1 MSTQAE
7 NQPSKTPNSESAQ
20 SEQTLGDSKIFAD
33 AKKRDMGQLRFIS
46 QFLRPY
52 KLVVAGAVV
61 ALIIAVAAVLTFG
74 PALRNMVDE
83 GFSADSLASINVQ
96 FLSLFIVVVVLA
108 LATAVRFAFVSW
120 LGERVV
126 ADMRAMVYSHVI
138 SLSPSF
144 FEDNRSGEIASRL
157 TADTT
162 LIQSVVGSSASIA
175 LRSFFTV
182 IGGTIGLALTSL
194 KLTALVVIAVP
205 LVIFPILFLG
215 RKVRDLSRSSLDRVA
230 DLGAVVTESFAA
242 TQTIQAFNHET
253 EDRRVFGQIVERAFQ
268 TAFQRIRMRAAMTFV
283 VIVLAIGAIVMVLW
297 VGAGDVIVGELQ
309 AGELA
314 QFVFYSV
321 VVAGAVI
328 GISESY
334 GELLRAAGAAG
345 RMLEI
350 VSVVPDIAVPQN
362 PVALPTVPV
371 GSVAF
376 DDVTFHYPS
385 RPDTAALHGLSF
397 DVKPGE
403 TVALVGPSGAGKT
416 TVFQLLLRFY
426 NIQGGNIMIDGVDA
440 GQADPSDIRGRIGIV
455 PQDTMIFA
463 TTVLENI
470 RYGRPDATEQE
481 LQAAIAAAAVDEFV
495 GDLPHGLDTQLGE
508 RGVRLSGGQRQRI
521 AIARAILRNPPILL
535 LDEATSSLDAQS
547 EQMVQLALERLMEN
561 RTTLVIAHRL
571 ATVLKADRILVIEQ
585 GRLVASGSHAELM
598 AEGGLYARLANLQF
612 GADKRNVTAN
622 DESSAALV

>member
-1 MSTQAE
+1 MNSTVPNQPHHQPHHQAE
-7 NQPSKTPNSESAQ
+7 TDASTAEDSEV
-20 SEQTLGDSKIFAD
+20 FAG
-33 AKKRDMGQLRFIS
+33 AKKRDIGQLRFLG
-46 QFLRPY
+46 QFLKPY
-52 KLVVAGAVV
+52 KLVVAGAAT
-61 ALIIAVAAVLTFG
+61 ALIVAVAAVLTFG

-83 GFSADSLASINVQ
+83 GFSGDSLESINIQ
-96 FLSLFIVVVVLA
+96 FFSLFVVVVVLA

-126 ADMRAMVYSHVI
+126 ADMRARVYSHVL

-194 KLTALVVIAVP
+194 KLTGLVVLAVP
-205 LVIFPILFLG
+205 LVIVPILLLG
-215 RKVRDLSRSSLDRVA
+215 RRVRDLSRSSQDRVA
-230 DLGAVVTESFAA
+230 DLGAVVTESFGA
-242 TQTIQAFNHET
+242 TQTIQSFNHEA
-253 EDRRVFGQIVERAFQ
+253 EDRRVFGGIVERAFN
-268 TAFQRIRMRAAMTFV
+268 TAYQRIKMRAFMTFI

-297 VGAGDVIVGELQ
+297 VGAGDVILGNLG

-345 RMLEI
+345 RMMEI
-350 VSVVPDIAVPQN
+350 VSVIPEIAAPES
-362 PVALPTVPV
+362 PVALPATPI
-371 GSVAF
+371 GSVSL
-376 DDVTFHYPS
+376 DEVTFHYPS
-385 RPDTAALHGLSF
+385 RPDTAALHGLTF
-397 DVKPGE
+397 DVQPGE

-426 NIQGGNIMIDGVDA
+426 NIQGGRILIDGVDSNL
-440 GQADPSDIRGRIGIV
+440 ADPADVRGRIGIV

-463 TTVLENI
+463 ASVLENI
-470 RYGRPDATEQE
+470 RYGRPDATEEE
-481 LQAAIAAAAVDEFV
+481 LQAAITAAAVDEFI
-495 GDLPHGLDTQLGE
+495 GELPHGLDTQLGE

-535 LDEATSSLDAQS
+535 LDEATSALDAQS
-547 EQMVQLALERLMEN
+547 EQMVQMALERLMEN

-571 ATVLKADRILVIEQ
+571 ATVLKADRILVIEH
-585 GRLVASGSHAELM
+585 GHLVASGSHAELM
-598 AEGGLYARLANLQF
+598 AEGGLYARLADLQF
-612 GADKRNVTAN
+612 GADKQAKA
-622 DESSAALV
+622 ESASAALV

>member
-1 MSTQAE
+1 MNSTVPNQRPQQAE
-7 NQPSKTPNSESAQ
+7 PNSSTVE
-20 SEQTLGDSKIFAD
+20 DSKVFAGE
-33 AKKRDMGQLRFIS
+33 KKRDIGQLRFLG
-46 QFLRPY
+46 QFLKPY
-52 KLVVAGAVV
+52 KLVVAGAAT
-61 ALIIAVAAVLTFG
+61 ALIVAVAAVLTFG
-74 PALRNMVDE
+74 PALRNMVDD
-83 GFSADSLASINVQ
+83 GFNGDSLESINVQ
-96 FLSLFIVVVVLA
+96 FFSLFVVVVVLA

-126 ADMRAMVYSHVI
+126 ADMRARVYSHVI

-194 KLTALVVIAVP
+194 KLTGLVVMAVP
-205 LVIFPILFLG
+205 LVIVPILFLG
-215 RKVRDLSRSSLDRVA
+215 RRVRDLSRSSQDRVA
-230 DLGAVVTESFAA
+230 DLGAVVTESFGA
-242 TQTIQAFNHET
+242 TQTIQSFNHES
-253 EDRRVFGQIVERAFQ
+253 EDRRVFGGIIERAFN
-268 TAFQRIRMRAAMTFV
+268 TAYQRIKMRAFMTFI
-283 VIVLAIGAIVMVLW
+283 VIVLAIGAILLVLW
-297 VGAGDVIVGELQ
+297 VGAGDVIVGSLG

-321 VVAGAVI
+321 VAAGAVI

-345 RMLEI
+345 RMMEI
-350 VSVVPDIAVPQN
+350 VSVVPEVSAPEN
-362 PVALPTVPV
+362 PIALPAEPI
-371 GSVAF
+371 GSVAL
-376 DDVTFHYPS
+376 DEVTFHYPS
-385 RPDTAALHGLSF
+385 RPDTAALHGLTF
-397 DVKPGE
+397 DVQPGE

-426 NIQGGNIMIDGVDA
+426 NIQGGRILIDGVDSN
-440 GQADPSDIRGRIGIV
+440 QADPSDVRGRIGIV

-463 TTVLENI
+463 ASVLENI
-470 RYGRPDATEQE
+470 RYGRPDATEEE
-481 LQAAIAAAAVDEFV
+481 LQAAITAAAVDEFV
-495 GDLPHGLDTQLGE
+495 GDLPQGLDTQLGE

-535 LDEATSSLDAQS
+535 LDEATSALDAQS
-547 EQMVQLALERLMEN
+547 EQMVQMALDRLMEN

-571 ATVLKADRILVIEQ
+571 ATVLKADRILVIEH
-585 GRLVASGSHAELM
+585 GHLVASGSHAELM
-598 AEGGLYARLANLQF
+598 AEGGLYARLADLQF
-612 GADKRNVTAN
+612 GADKQHQA
-622 DESSAALV
+622 ESGIEGASAALV